1 MNTAPHPS
9 NDAAA
14 DLFAR
19 RVAARMTQGTEDLPY
34 DISER
39 LRAARMQALAK
50 RKVVA
55 PVRKAAPV
63 VLHSGSTAILGRG
76 GDGGW
81 WNALV
86 SAIPLMALV
95 IGLFAINAAQDENG
109 LNEVAEV
116 DAALLTDD
124 LPPEAYADPG
134 FMQFLKTAA
143 ARNWRAFTLRPRPAC
158 KQNKPPRSPT
168 RQPSCWLWCFWAPW
182 RLPAYR

>member
-1 MNTAPHPS
+1 MNTAPQPS

-55 PVRKAAPV
+55 SVRKAAPV

-76 GDGGW
+76 SDGGW

-95 IGLFAINAAQDENG
+95 IGLFAINAAQTKMG
-109 LNEVAEV
+109 SMKWQKW
-116 DAALLTDD
+116 
-124 LPPEAYADPG
+124 
-134 FMQFLKTAA
+134 MQ
-143 ARNWRAFTLRPRPAC
+143 PC
-158 KQNKPPRSPT
+158 SPT
-168 RQPSCWLWCFWAPW
+168 TCPLRHMPIQGSCNF
-182 RLPAYR
+182 

>member
-1 MNTAPHPS
+1 MNTAPNHA
-9 NDAAA
+9 NEAAA

-19 RVAARMTQGTEDLPY
+19 RVAARMAQGADDLPY
-34 DISER
+34 DITER

-50 RKVVA
+50 RRVLA
-55 PVRKAAPV
+55 PVHKPAPV
-63 VLHSGSTAILGRG
+63 VLQSGSTAILGGG

-95 IGLFAINAAQDENG
+95 IGLFAINIAQDENG

-143 ARNWRAFTLRPRPAC
+143 ARN
-158 KQNKPPRSPT
+158 
-168 RQPSCWLWCFWAPW
+168 
-182 RLPAYR
+182 

>member
-9 NDAAA
+9 HDAAA

-63 VLHSGSTAILGRG
+63 MLHSG
-76 GDGGW
+76 
-81 WNALV
+81 
-86 SAIPLMALV
+86 
-95 IGLFAINAAQDENG
+95 
-109 LNEVAEV
+109 AE
-116 DAALLTDD
+116 A
-124 LPPEAYADPG
+124 
-134 FMQFLKTAA
+134 TAA
-143 ARNWRAFTLRPRPAC
+143 GGTHWC
-158 KQNKPPRSPT
+158 
-168 RQPSCWLWCFWAPW
+168 QPSPSW
-182 RLPAYR
+182 RW